1 MERLPEGEKGAFY
14 SWKYKHYFKF
24 VETKGKNIVVQCVL
38 CAGDK
43 RFSTAKSST
52 SNLSKHLKG
61 QHSHSAVRLV
71 EKAGSVPDTDSD
83 SSFPATKQLRLDF
96 SSQLVSGENLKKL
109 VAAYI
114 VEEMLPISTVDSP
127 SFRGLIDK
135 IPTRNNARLPQRKTF
150 SNYLDK
156 EYATMEANLR
166 AALQAVNFVSTTA
179 DIWTSHNKSY
189 MGVTIHLFNPC
200 TLQRNKAALAC
211 KRIRGR
217 HTYDV
222 IASELEQIH
231 SSSGVLNK
239 VVATVTDNGSNF
251 VKAFKTYQHVSD
263 IGRGSVT
270 HGRFPIRQIGL
281 DRRRRS
287 EYRYRCISI
296 ENTNTRAVYRVSIAK
311 CTALWT
317 KASRST
323 VASEHVEDVS
333 QRKLLV
339 PSSTRWNSFFEAV
352 SKNQFLMEY
361 CTAMKPLTAA
371 LDILQGDNCSYGA
384 LIPTLEVL
392 MTKTLSTKDTLSRMT
407 AGLPDVIVKAIQT
420 RFADVLE
427 NKDALLAAVSCPQ
440 YKLRWVGDDRRQ
452 QLKEL
457 LIAECGTVP
466 PVDGNTVT
474 VPTHWVKPGGGMDFY
489 EFGPDTDESYTAEQ
503 EVMDYLRCG
512 GYELHTLNQSPNI
525 KNVFLKYNTPTPSSA
540 PVEHFF
546 SLGGI
551 VLTPRR
557 NRLSE
562 VQVMLVVLEGLS
574 LFIVTLQKQ
583 CKRVVF
589 I

>member
-1 MERLPEGEKGAFY
+1 MGEKGAFY

-24 VETKGKNIVVQCVL
+24 VETKGKNIIVQCVL
-38 CAGDK
+38 CPGDK
-43 RFSTAKSST
+43 RFSTAKSS
-52 SNLSKHLKG
+52 NLSKHLKG
-61 QHSHSAVRLV
+61 QHSAVRLV

-135 IPTRNNARLPQRKTF
+135 IRTRNNAGLPQR
-150 SNYLDK
+150 K

-179 DIWTSHNKSY
+179 DFWTSHNKSY
-189 MGVTIHLFNPC
+189 MGVTIHWFNPC
-200 TLQRNKAALAC
+200 TLQRKTAALAC

-251 VKAFKTYQHVSD
+251 VKAFKTYQHVSESDDDEEEAEEGITFTD
-263 IGRGSVT
+263 ITEAPSTVNEEDNQLT
-270 HGRFPIRQIGL
+270 LPPH
-281 DRRRRS
+281 
-287 EYRYRCISI
+287 YRCASHTLSLVSTSDVEKFIT

-323 VASEHVEDVS
+323 AASEHVEDVS

-339 PSSTRWNSFFEAV
+339 PASTRWNSYFEAV
-352 SKNQFLMEY
+352 SRITEIPMNDLNTLCNKLEVKCFNEKENQFLMEY
-361 CTAMKPLTAA
+361 CTSMKPLTAA

-407 AGLPDVIVKAIQT
+407 AGLPDVIVK
-420 RFADVLE
+420 V
-427 NKDALLAAVSCPQ
+427 CPMH
-440 YKLRWVGDDRRQ
+440 Y
-452 QLKEL
+452 
-457 LIAECGTVP
+457 LITC
-466 PVDGNTVT
+466 
-474 VPTHWVKPGGGMDFY
+474 
-489 EFGPDTDESYTAEQ
+489 
-503 EVMDYLRCG
+503 R
-512 GYELHTLNQSPNI
+512 PNI
-525 KNVFLKYNTPTPSSA
+525 YIKKTFI
-540 PVEHFF
+540 F
-546 SLGGI
+546 SNFYLGGI

-557 NRLSE
+557 NRLSDRRFE
-562 VQVMLVVLEGLS
+562 MLLLMRYNHCFSSSNPIDPEN
-574 LFIVTLQKQ
+574 
-583 CKRVVF
+583 
-589 I
+589 

>member
-1 MERLPEGEKGAFY
+1 QPADKVPQAGLKATAEPKPEDPQTTPGGPKASQGAGRAEPNPDAF
-14 SWKYKHYFKF
+14 
-24 VETKGKNIVVQCVL
+24 VQCVL

-43 RFSTAKSST
+43 RLSTAKSST

-61 QHSHSAVRLV
+61 QHSAVRLV

-96 SSQLVSGENLKKL
+96 SSQLVSAENLKKL

-189 MGVTIHLFNPC
+189 MGVTIHWFNPC
-200 TLQRNKAALAC
+200 TLQRNKAAPAC

-222 IASELEQIH
+222 IAGHKQIH
-231 SSSGVLNK
+231 SSYGVLNK
-239 VVATVTDNGSNF
+239 VVTTVTDNGSNF
-251 VKAFKTYQHVSD
+251 VKAFKTYQHVSESDDDEEEAEEGITFTD
-263 IGRGSVT
+263 ITEALSTVNEDNQQT
-270 HGRFPIRQIGL
+270 LPPHYCCASHTLNLVSTSDVEKFL
-281 DRRRRS
+281 T
-287 EYRYRCISI
+287 
-296 ENTNTRAVYRVSIAK
+296 ENTNTRAVYRVK
-311 CTALWT
+311 
-317 KASRST
+317 
-323 VASEHVEDVS
+323 HVEEVS

-352 SKNQFLMEY
+352 SRITEIPMNDLNTLCNKLGVKCFNEKENQFLMEY

-392 MTKTLSTKDTLSRMT
+392 MTKTLSTKDTFSRMK
-407 AGLPDVIVKAIQT
+407 AGLPDVIVKVCPIDFL
-420 RFADVLE
+420 FASGTSARREIFSLPCEFRAFIPCLSVPLPACFSDLCSVFSRPLILR
-427 NKDALLAAVSCPQ
+427 KALL
-440 YKLRWVGDDRRQ
+440 L
-452 QLKEL
+452 
-457 LIAECGTVP
+457 
-466 PVDGNTVT
+466 
-474 VPTHWVKPGGGMDFY
+474 
-489 EFGPDTDESYTAEQ
+489 
-503 EVMDYLRCG
+503 
-512 GYELHTLNQSPNI
+512 
-525 KNVFLKYNTPTPSSA
+525 PTPAYS
-540 PVEHFF
+540 PW
-546 SLGGI
+546 I
-551 VLTPRR
+551 PTP
-557 NRLSE
+557 
-562 VQVMLVVLEGLS
+562 
-574 LFIVTLQKQ
+574 IA
-583 CKRVVF
+583 
-589 I
+589 